1 MHGSVQLLL
10 CLSFVGTHDLG
21 AARTRCGGDHTSRSQ
36 AWGLTIQATAVVEPI
51 QRGWNKRGGPRAVGE
66 PDGPNYPMQGAQ
78 KWTDHGKDLTRENL
92 LLQCLGDVKSE
103 TSKDR
108 EWEGAWANA
117 SNSQHRIDL
126 VE

>member
-1 MHGSVQLLL
+1 MTWELLEPG
-10 CLSFVGTHDLG
+10 VG
-21 AARTRCGGDHTSRSQ
+21 GGDHTSRSQ

-126 VE
+126 LE